1 MSTVTPVIV
10 GTNGRPIAIAATGSP
25 GTTLHTATN
34 TSGEV
39 DQVSVYVTNVDSV
52 VREVTLELGGTST
65 SDTLKVTIPA
75 KTGHVLV
82 LDGARYTGG
91 VVIRAYCAGAA
102 NVVNATV
109 IVDRDAP

>member
-10 GTNGRPIAIAATGSP
+10 GTNGRPIAIAATSSP
-25 GTTLHTATN
+25 GTTLHTATS

-39 DQVSVYVTNVDSV
+39 DQVSIYLTNVDSV
-52 VREVTLELGGTST
+52 AREVTLERGGTGT

-75 KTGHVLV
+75 KSGDVLV
-82 LDGARYTGG
+82 MDGLRYNGG

-102 NVVNATV
+102 NVINATV